1 MVYFKCRTDHGWD
14 NWQTAFANKVNATL
28 GAASIPINYVIR
40 LKVEDSDDKLF
51 WEDDERQR
59 YQMPL
64 EGQNFKHNNKMVY
77 KLLKAA
83 CVDTDAALGVDPEE

>member
-40 LKVEDSDDKLF
+40 LEVEDSDDKLF
-51 WEDDERQR
+51 WEDDERRR